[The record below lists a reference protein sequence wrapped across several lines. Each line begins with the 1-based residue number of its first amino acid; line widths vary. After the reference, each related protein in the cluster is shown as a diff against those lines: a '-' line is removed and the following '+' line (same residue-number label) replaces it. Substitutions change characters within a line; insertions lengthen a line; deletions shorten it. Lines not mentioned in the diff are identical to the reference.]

1 MYYFTYIL
9 TNRANTVLYI
19 GMTNDLE
26 RRMYEHKN
34 HLIPGFTDRYNVE
47 KLVYFEYTTDVL
59 AAIEREKQWKKWS
72 RKKKEWL
79 IGRINPQWEDLSGDK
94 AKILFER

>member
-9 TNRANTVLYI
+9 TNKANSVLYI
-19 GMTNDLE
+19 GMTNDLG

-72 RKKKEWL
+72 REKKEWL
-79 IGRINPQWEDLSGDK
+79 IERMNPQWEDLSGDK